1 MRFEFFNE
9 TLTEVPKLSVDGLVE
24 NAIHFSHWAGN
35 QTDASVKADT
45 STEIALNVVESKNRE
60 ELTKGID
67 LVTNNHFDTDGL
79 LSVWA
84 VLSGPSASELRREI
98 IPAAEAGDFS
108 EFPNKNAVRASI
120 VIQGSEYTVS
130 EDGVSSPLAIQ
141 LNDGRPVTQQR
152 AYELLLPEVRN
163 VFSDLSRYE
172 GLWRDDWARI
182 ETALNS
188 FASGLS
194 RVTEYNDSGLSL
206 VTMDAT
212 VYSDSGFKPTCHLA
226 PYTAVA
232 HNARGKLFLIAAEVM
247 GGWSYRVD
255 YPYYSWAETVV
266 RPRIR
271 RYDFSELIANLNQV
285 ELEKA
290 AGRNLTGFWRPDHSG
305 LTSAIKFVSEPGEAN
320 MSRLDPLFVAGLFDQ
335 ALRTLQN
342 S

>member
-1 MRFEFFNE
+1 MRFEYFNE

-45 STEIALNVVESKNRE
+45 STEIALNVVESDNRGK
-60 ELTKGID
+60 LTRGID

-79 LSVWA
+79 LSVW
-84 VLSGPSASELRREI
+84 VLLTGPSASELRHEI

-108 EFPNKNAVRASI
+108 EFPNKDAVRASI
-120 VIQGSEYTVS
+120 VIQGSEFTVS
-130 EDGVSSPLAIQ
+130 EDGVSSPLAIE
-141 LNDGRPVTQQR
+141 LNGGQPVNPQR

-163 VFSDLSRYE
+163 VFLDLSRYE
-172 GLWRDDWARI
+172 RLWHDDWARI

-188 FASGLS
+188 FASGTS
-194 RVTEYNDSGLSL
+194 RVTEYDDSGLSL

-232 HNARGKLFLIAAEVM
+232 HNARGKLFLIAAEVK

-271 RYDFSELIANLNQV
+271 RYDFTELIAALNRVESEKGSDTNLI
-285 ELEKA
+285 
-290 AGRNLTGFWRPDHSG
+290 GSWRADHSG
-305 LTSAIKFVSEPGEAN
+305 LTSAIKFVSEPGKPTA
-320 MSRLDPLFVAGLFDQ
+320 SRLDPSLVADLFDQ
-335 ALRTLQN
+335 TLRTLQN
-342 S
+342 G

>member
-1 MRFEFFNE
+1 MRFEYFNE

-35 QTDASVKADT
+35 LTDASVKADT
-45 STEIALNVVESKNRE
+45 STEIALNVVESNNRE

-79 LSVWA
+79 LSVWT
-84 VLSGPSASELRREI
+84 LLTGPSASELRHEI
-98 IPAAEAGDFS
+98 ISAAEAGDFS

-120 VIQGSEYTVS
+120 VIQGSEFTVS
-130 EDGVSSPLAIQ
+130 DDGVSSPLAIE
-141 LNDGRPVTQQR
+141 LNGGLPVTQQR

-163 VFSDLSRYE
+163 VFLDLSLYE
-172 GLWRDDWARI
+172 ALWRDDWARI

-232 HNARGKLFLIAAEVM
+232 HNARGNLFLIAAEIR

-271 RYDFSELIANLNQV
+271 RYDFSELIANLNLV
-285 ELEKA
+285 ESEKA
-290 AGRNLTGFWRPDHSG
+290 GGRNLTGFWRADHSG
-305 LTSAIKFVSEPGEAN
+305 LTSAIKFVSEPGEPTA
-320 MSRLDPLFVAGLFDQ
+320 SRLDPLFVAGLFDQ
-335 ALRTLQN
+335 TLKTLQHG
-342 S
+342 

>member
-1 MRFEFFNE
+1 MPFISRI
-9 TLTEVPKLSVDGLVE
+9 GR
-24 NAIHFSHWAGN
+24 GN

-45 STEIALNVVESKNRE
+45 STEIALNVVESDNRE
-60 ELTKGID
+60 ELTRGID

-79 LSVWA
+79 LSVW
-84 VLSGPSASELRREI
+84 VLLTGPSASELRHKI

-108 EFPNKNAVRASI
+108 EFPNKDAVRASI
-120 VIQGSEYTVS
+120 VIQGSEFTVS
-130 EDGVSSPLAIQ
+130 EDGVSSPLAIE
-141 LNDGRPVTQQR
+141 LNGGQPVTQQR

-163 VFSDLSRYE
+163 VFLDLSRYE
-172 GLWRDDWARI
+172 RLWRDDWARI

-188 FASGLS
+188 FASGTS
-194 RVTEYNDSGLSL
+194 RVTEYDDSGLSL

-232 HNARGKLFLIAAEVM
+232 HNARGRLFLIAAEVK

-271 RYDFSELIANLNQV
+271 RYDFTELIAALNRVESEKGSDTNLI
-285 ELEKA
+285 
-290 AGRNLTGFWRPDHSG
+290 GSWRADHSG
-305 LTSAIKFVSEPGEAN
+305 LTSAIKFVSEPGKPTA
-320 MSRLDPLFVAGLFDQ
+320 SHLDPSLVAGLFDQ
-335 ALRTLQN
+335 TLRTLQN
-342 S
+342 G